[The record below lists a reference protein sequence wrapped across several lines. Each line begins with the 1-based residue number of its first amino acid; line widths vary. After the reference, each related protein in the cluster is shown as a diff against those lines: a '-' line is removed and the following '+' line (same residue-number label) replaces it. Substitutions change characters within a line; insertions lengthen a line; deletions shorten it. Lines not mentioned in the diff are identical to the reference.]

1 MAEERKEFILRT
13 PYGDEITTIK
23 GTESEIK
30 KALIVLG
37 EYFLTN
43 ETLASENIETF
54 VGIGEYLWNH
64 GEATPDELAAAKKFF
79 EAAEK
84 AFDPQGT
91 DYLSC
96 MQSNPLISEAM
107 WLRAADRN
115 APSPINEL
123 EEEYERQA
131 VYWRKKISEA
141 EGKPF
146 DEDDAPDDKEILE
159 SNRLIFFNMYKRAFA
174 GDIDA
179 MKTCA
184 EFCEEEKNYWRNR
197 A

>member
-91 DYLSC
+91 DYLSWQC
-96 MQSNPLISEAM
+96 GC
-107 WLRAADRN
+107 
-115 APSPINEL
+115 
-123 EEEYERQA
+123 ERQI
-131 VYWRKKISEA
+131 VMR
-141 EGKPF
+141 
-146 DEDDAPDDKEILE
+146 
-159 SNRLIFFNMYKRAFA
+159 RLR
-174 GDIDA
+174 
-179 MKTCA
+179 
-184 EFCEEEKNYWRNR
+184 
-197 A
+197 